1 MNKKLPENFFWGNST
16 SSMQTEG
23 AWNVDGKGKSVYDI
37 KEETANTSDWH
48 DAIDE
53 YHRYEEDF
61 NLMANQGMNFYRFQ
75 ISWSRVDPDGDGNFN
90 EAGI

>member
-37 KEETANTSDWH
+37 KEATANTSDWH

-53 YHRYEEDF
+53 
-61 NLMANQGMNFYRFQ
+61 
-75 ISWSRVDPDGDGNFN
+75 
-90 EAGI
+90 